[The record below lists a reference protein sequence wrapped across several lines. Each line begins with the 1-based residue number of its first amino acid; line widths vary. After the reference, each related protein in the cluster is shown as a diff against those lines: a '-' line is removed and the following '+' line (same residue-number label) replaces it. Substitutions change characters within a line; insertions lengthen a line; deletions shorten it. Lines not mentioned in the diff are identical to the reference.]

1 MNYSVSFA
9 CFRKHCKYY
18 YEVVTNEEN
27 LIKRCKLLTKKEFG
41 EGFFEIHNL
50 EGMQE
55 IKCTE
60 GQCPIISRLQFV

>member
-1 MNYSVSFA
+1 MNYSISFI

-18 YEVVTNEEN
+18 YEVNNYQKDV
-27 LIKRCKLLTKKEFG
+27 LKRCRSLTKKEFG

-60 GQCPIISRLQFV
+60 GQCPVVNRLQFV